1 MTSLPK
7 NRNAEPLVAEHSWLG
22 RVLEPEA
29 MDTELEARD
38 YDAMDHRE
46 VNRRFVAD
54 FQGAAADNPLVGAPP
69 AYEVLDLGTGTAQI
83 PIELC
88 RQDAR
93 ARVVAV
99 DLAAEMLR
107 LARENVARSGLA
119 GRIVLE
125 RTDAKRLPHA
135 DARFAAVISNSI
147 VHHVPEPRAVLA
159 EAVRVVAPGGLLF
172 VRDLA
177 RPLDDDEVRRLVATY
192 ASGANDHQRALFDA
206 SLRGLERGRNPRV
219 DRHAGLSAR

>member
-7 NRNAEPLVAEHSWLG
+7 DPNAEPLAAEHSQLA

-54 FQGAAADNPLVGAPP
+54 FLAAAADNALLRGLAR
-69 AYEVLDLGTGTAQI
+69 YEVLDLGTGTAQI

-88 RQDAR
+88 AHDPR
-93 ARVVAV
+93 AHIMAV
-99 DLAAEMLR
+99 DLAKEMLR
-107 LARENVARSGLA
+107 LAAENVVRRGLA
-119 GRIVLE
+119 DRIALDQA
-125 RTDAKRLPHA
+125 DAKQLPYKSG
-135 DARFAAVISNSI
+135 RFAAVISNSI
-147 VHHVPEPRAVLA
+147 VHHVPEPRAALA

-172 VRDLA
+172 IRDLA
-177 RPLDDDEVRRLVATY
+177 RPRDDAEVGRLVAQY
-192 ASGANDHQRALFDA
+192 AAGANDHQRALFDA
-206 SLRGLERGRNPRV
+206 SLR
-219 DRHAGLSAR
+219 AALSLGEILR